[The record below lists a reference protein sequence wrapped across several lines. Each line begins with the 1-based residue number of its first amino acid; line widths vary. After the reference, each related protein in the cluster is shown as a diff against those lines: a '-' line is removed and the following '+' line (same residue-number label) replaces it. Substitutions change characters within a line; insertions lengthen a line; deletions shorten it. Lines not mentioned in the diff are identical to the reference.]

1 MKIIINFEV
10 YKIKIHIK
18 LDFII
23 TFSNLNFELA
33 LINAFSNDLTHII
46 RIEKNAPIS
55 KEQSK
60 TSTHTKA
67 HMNVIF
73 YILFLFVPASLQDIL
88 IKWRTLPLERE
99 IEEEQ
104 SGMPMM
110 RAQRF
115 AGSVLVL
122 DARRVYGSARA
133 LRVYEL
139 CTDCFRS
146 VVSLKRVRTTC
157 HDSVR
162 T

>member
-1 MKIIINFEV
+1 
-10 YKIKIHIK
+10 
-18 LDFII
+18 
-23 TFSNLNFELA
+23 
-33 LINAFSNDLTHII
+33 
-46 RIEKNAPIS
+46 
-55 KEQSK
+55 
-60 TSTHTKA
+60 
-67 HMNVIF
+67 MNVMF

-122 DARRVYGSARA
+122 DARRVYGSVRA

-146 VVSLKRVRTTC
+146 VVSLKLVRTTC
-157 HDSVR
+157 RDNVR
-162 T
+162 I